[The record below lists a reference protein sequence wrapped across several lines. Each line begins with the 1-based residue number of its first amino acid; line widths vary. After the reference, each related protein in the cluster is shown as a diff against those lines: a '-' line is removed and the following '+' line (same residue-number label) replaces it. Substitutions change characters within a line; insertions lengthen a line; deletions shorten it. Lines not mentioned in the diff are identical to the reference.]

1 MEVEALRTLHRVH
14 SDGHLSDEGL
24 GLRIAELRALVE
36 AIDQVPLSKM
46 VLKRAG
52 GPLAGSV
59 KTLDAIHLVT
69 AMIWSEYN
77 GENIVFLTHDRQLA
91 LIARAN
97 GLAVQ
102 P

>member
-1 MEVEALRTLHRVH
+1 MRKPRPSSDKCPSECTRCKVRSASEALRTLHRVH

-36 AIDQVPLSKM
+36 AIDQIPLSKM

-77 GENIVFLTHDRQLA
+77 GE
-91 LIARAN
+91 
-97 GLAVQ
+97 
-102 P
+102 